1 MIETITTAELPI
13 REVMKIK
20 KNSLCPEHMTGE
32 EQRLCIVTGVH
43 GDDLAG
49 QFICYEVIRKIK
61 ENYQH
66 LKGIVDVYPAI
77 NPLGLD
83 AGTREWP
90 LFNMDMNMAF
100 PGSFEGTMTEYT
112 AAKIMEDLK
121 GANVCIDIHSSSIF
135 LKEIPQVRINDDVAL
150 ELMPYAKQMNM
161 DFVWIHPSTTVK
173 QGSIVNALNEMGT
186 KAMVIEGDVAM
197 RIDQSYCNQVVDGIF
212 ALMKYMGIWTG
223 ETKVPR
229 KPHIS
234 DDGKVIF
241 INGETSGVFV
251 PSVEHSKQ
259 VKQGEKI
266 GEIIEPLTGSVEEEI
281 FSPCD
286 GIVFTLREY
295 PVVSEGALLAR
306 VLGEEKYD

>member
-1 MIETITTAELPI
+1 MIETIATADLPI
-13 REVMKIK
+13 REVMRIK
-20 KNSLCPEHMTGE
+20 KNSLFPEKLTGE
-32 EQRLCIVTGVH
+32 EQRLCIITGVH

-49 QFICYEVIRKIK
+49 QFICYEVIKRIK
-61 ENYQH
+61 ENYGA

-121 GANVCIDIHSSSIF
+121 GANVCIDIHTSSIF
-135 LKEIPQVRINDDVAL
+135 LKELPQVRINDDVASS
-150 ELMPYAKQMNM
+150 LMPYAKQMNM
-161 DFVWIHPSTTVK
+161 DFIWIHPSTTVK
-173 QGSIVNALNEMGT
+173 EGSIVHALNAMGT

-197 RIDQSYCNQVVDGIF
+197 RIDQNYCNQVVDGIF
-212 ALMKYMGIWTG
+212 ALMKYMKIWDG
-223 ETKVPR
+223 DVKEPK
-229 KPHIS
+229 KPIIS
-234 DDGKVIF
+234 GDGKVIF

-251 PSVEHSKQ
+251 PLAEHSNYIK
-259 VKQGEKI
+259 KGEKI
-266 GEIIEPLTGSVEEEI
+266 GEIIAPLTGSVEEEI
-281 FSPCD
+281 FAPCD
-286 GIVFTLREY
+286 GLLFTLRDY

-306 VLGEEKYD
+306 ILGGNL

>member
-1 MIETITTAELPI
+1 MIETIATADLPI
-13 REVMKIK
+13 REVMRIK
-20 KNSLCPEHMTGE
+20 KNSLCPEQLTGE
-32 EQRLCIVTGVH
+32 EQRLCIITGVH

-49 QFICYEVIRKIK
+49 QFICYGVIKRIK
-61 ENYQH
+61 ENYEA
-66 LKGIVDVYPAI
+66 LTGIVDVYPAI

-121 GANVCIDIHSSSIF
+121 GANVCVDIHTSSIF
-135 LKEIPQVRINDDVAL
+135 LKELPQVRINDDVASS
-150 ELMPYAKQMNM
+150 LMPYAKQMNM

-173 QGSIVNALNEMGT
+173 EGSIVHALNERGT

-197 RIDQSYCNQVVDGIF
+197 QIDQKYCNQVVDGIF
-212 ALMKYMGIWTG
+212 ALMKYMGIWQG
-223 ETKVPR
+223 EVKAPK
-229 KPHIS
+229 KPIIS

-251 PSVEHSKQ
+251 PMAEHSDYIK
-259 VKQGEKI
+259 KGEKI
-266 GEIIEPLTGSVEEEI
+266 GEIIAPLTGSVEEEI
-281 FSPCD
+281 FAPCD
-286 GIVFTLREY
+286 GLLFTLRHY

-306 VLGEEKYD
+306 ILGGNL